1 MTTQMRPS
9 VSRPRLENNRLVRQ
23 TGGMM
28 VLARDAVTR
37 ALTPPYDY
45 APEFVS
51 QFRFTLKV
59 CFWPM
64 VLTAFALSFGP
75 AGVQASNFFGL
86 FGAYDRLGSAYEL
99 IVIREFAPMVTAI
112 VLAGAAGTA
121 ICADLG
127 ARQVREET
135 DALRV
140 LGIDPVK
147 YLVVPRLLAL
157 SLAAFLFDIF
167 CIIAGLLGALV
178 VLWQND
184 APVGPFFATFF
195 SNATTLELAGSLVK
209 CLVFGSMI
217 AVFSCHKGMRASGGP
232 AGVGRAVNE
241 AVVMCFLTIGFVNYF
256 YTQLLLALNPLL
268 SEVRG

>member
-1 MTTQMRPS
+1 
-9 VSRPRLENNRLVRQ
+9 
-23 TGGMM
+23 M
-28 VLARDAVTR
+28 VTLLGQAAAR
-37 ALTPPYDY
+37 ALRPPYDY
-45 APEFVS
+45 APEFVT
-51 QFRFTLKV
+51 QFRFVLRV

-86 FGAYDRLGSAYEL
+86 FGALDRLGSAYEL

-112 VLAGAAGTA
+112 VLAGAAGTS

-147 YLVVPRLLAL
+147 YLVVPRLLAV
-157 SLAAFLFDIF
+157 SAAAFLFDIF
-167 CIIAGLLGALV
+167 CIIAGLLGALL
-178 VLWQND
+178 VLVQND
-184 APVGPFFATFF
+184 APIGPFFATFF
-195 SNATTLELAGSLVK
+195 SNATTLELAGSVLK
-209 CLVFGSMI
+209 TLLFGVLI
-217 AVFSCHKGMRASGGP
+217 ALFSCHKGMRASGGP

-241 AVVMCFLTIGFVNYF
+241 AVVMCFLAIGFVNYF
-256 YTQLLLALNPLL
+256 YTQLLLATNPLL

>member
-1 MTTQMRPS
+1 MTPHLRPP
-9 VSRPRLENNRLVRQ
+9 VARPRLENSRLVRQ
-23 TGGMM
+23 TGGMI
-28 VLARDAVTR
+28 VLGRDAFVR
-37 ALTPPYDY
+37 AVTPPYDY
-45 APEFVS
+45 APEFVA

-86 FGAYDRLGSAYEL
+86 FGALDRLGSAYEL
-99 IVIREFAPMVTAI
+99 IVIREFAPLVTGI

-140 LGIDPVK
+140 LGIDPIR

-157 SLAAFLFDIF
+157 SLAALLFDIF
-167 CIIAGLLGALV
+167 CIIAGLLGALL
-178 VLWQND
+178 VLYQND
-184 APVGPFFATFF
+184 APTGPFFATFF
-195 SNATTLELAGSLVK
+195 SNATTVELAGSLVK
-209 CLVFGSMI
+209 CLLFGTLI
-217 AVFSCHKGMRASGGP
+217 AIFSCHKGMRASGGP
-232 AGVGRAVNE
+232 AGVGRAVND
-241 AVVMCFLTIGFVNYF
+241 AVVLSFLAIGFSNYF
-256 YTQLLLALNPLL
+256 YTQLLLATNPLL